1 MRRKLS
7 KSIGVVLLLVILAA
21 GLLLY
26 GLQKNDN
33 NLPIDLR
40 PEHGPIAD
48 NQVKITGTVVK
59 YGSNHEG
66 DIDKILLASGE
77 KETWL
82 HFPPHMARLV
92 KSVAMIN
99 APINALVDQKGPPHG
114 PHQENLFELKS
125 IVNDKLGTKVDLTR
139 IPAPIPREGIQ
150 IEIQGIPSF
159 NNNENTFLLA
169 GKVVKLPPHMAHELF
184 PLINQ
189 AKTIMVKGYMRDSTD
204 GFLSDSGLPIVK
216 PISIKIDGVIYKV
229 R

>member
-1 MRRKLS
+1 VNKKWSKL
-7 KSIGVVLLLVILAA
+7 IVFILLPVILAA

-26 GLQKNDN
+26 GLQKNDKT
-33 NLPIDLR
+33 LPVDLR

-48 NQVKITGTVVK
+48 KQVKITGTVVK

-66 DIDKILLASGE
+66 DIDKILIASDE
-77 KETWL
+77 KEVWL

-92 KSVAMIN
+92 KSVAIIN
-99 APINALVDQKGPPHG
+99 EPVDGLADQKGPPHR

-125 IVNDKLGTKVDLTR
+125 IVNNKLETKVDLTQ
-139 IPAPIPREGIQ
+139 IHAPIPREGIK
-150 IEIQGIPSF
+150 IEIQGIPSS
-159 NNNENTFLLA
+159 NRNENTFMLA

-189 AKTIMVKGYMRDSTD
+189 AKRIMVKGYMRDSTD
-204 GFLSDSGLPIVK
+204 GFVSDSGLPVVK
-216 PISIKIDGVIYKV
+216 PSSIKIDSVIYKV